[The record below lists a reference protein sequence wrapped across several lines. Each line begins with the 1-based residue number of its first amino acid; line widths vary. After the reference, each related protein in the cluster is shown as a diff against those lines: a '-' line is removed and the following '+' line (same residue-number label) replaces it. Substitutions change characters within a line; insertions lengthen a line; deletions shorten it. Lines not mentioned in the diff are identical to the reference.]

1 MSALSLKWVTLVSA
15 GWRHANYEFM
25 KRSFLAIVFLFT
37 ASFACPAY
45 ESSPARVT
53 DISDRA
59 YEGAVIKLLDGAKK
73 SIVVSMYSISLGVQG
88 NNPMRLLLNDL
99 IEARERGV
107 EVTLYLNT
115 KFKGS
120 DDPRGRISQNETLK
134 KLETAGCA
142 IHLLAPH
149 RRLHDKLI
157 VVDSRYVVDGST
169 NWSISAFRDNYESA
183 TLIDSP
189 GLAEAK
195 LARLRTLELSE
206 PVKGKEKHMP
216 IYADNLPAKVSIPV
230 PVLTDKRYLP
240 IMVSQS
246 SERVMDM
253 YLLLLALKEK
263 TGEAEAFIDLES
275 MALSLGLPKDWDNTA
290 LRRQAIKTLKK
301 LENNYGLAE
310 VTFFHSKDARVRLKE
325 IAGDRFSVDGTILS
339 GQMGAP
345 ARFYLIA
352 KAYLA
357 SNGEDIDAIPE
368 KELAKRFGLYSGTI
382 KVARKE
388 LSPNRVTPKT

>member
-1 MSALSLKWVTLVSA
+1 MLK
-15 GWRHANYEFM
+15 RPI
-25 KRSFLAIVFLFT
+25 LAIIFLLT
-37 ASFACPAY
+37 VSLASVAH

-59 YEGAVIKLLDGAKK
+59 YEGAVIKLLDGAKE
-73 SIVVSMYSISLGVQG
+73 SIVVSMYSMSLVPQG

-99 IEARERGV
+99 VEARSRSV
-107 EVTLYLNT
+107 AVTLYLNT

-120 DDPRGRISQNETLK
+120 GDPRSRLRENDILK
-134 KLETAGCA
+134 KLEAAGCVV
-142 IHLLAPH
+142 HLLAPH

-189 GLAEAK
+189 GLAEVK
-195 LARLRTLELSE
+195 LARLKALELGDPKKPE
-206 PVKGKEKHMP
+206 DIHTPV
-216 IYADNLPAKVSIPV
+216 YAEDLPLKVNIPALLV
-230 PVLTDKRYLP
+230 TDKRYLP
-240 IMVSQS
+240 LMVSRS
-246 SERVMDM
+246 SERVIEL

-275 MALSLGLPKDWDNTA
+275 MALSLGLPVNWDNTA
-290 LRRQAIKTLKK
+290 LRRQVIKNLEK
-301 LENNYGLAE
+301 LENSYGLLEA
-310 VTFFHSKDARVRLKE
+310 TFFHSKDARVRLAKVE
-325 IAGDRFSVDGTILS
+325 GELIPVDGAVLAGRMS
-339 GQMGAP
+339 AP

-357 SNGEDIDAIPE
+357 SKGESIDAIPS
-368 KELAKRFGLYSGTI
+368 KELAKRFGLYAGTI
-382 KVARKE
+382 EAARKE
-388 LSPNRVTPKT
+388 LSKS